1 MRMGHFDRMISHLDC
16 LWVTSPVEANF
27 YRLAYTR
34 QGREPNCCFHN
45 KKRLHFPKSTFRL
58 QIRCQVDE
66 KKLGL
71 TPELARL
78 VKSFAA
84 APDPKLRVQQL
95 LYLAQTLEPL
105 PFQYKTNENKVPGC
119 LSTVHVVGDCD
130 NEKIF
135 FKGDSD
141 AQLTKGLLA
150 LLIKGLNG
158 CTVEEIER
166 ISPEFV
172 TVAGLSVSLTP
183 GRNNGF
189 LNMLQTMKNKAKEAA
204 SKLNGV
210 SREGRNYSDRV
221 PKTQASPSTAETA
234 SGPIYSAIV
243 EKLQKLK
250 PSRLEV
256 HDDSFQ
262 HAGHVGAKGLRS
274 SETHFSVYV
283 VSDAFVGLSLVKR
296 HQLVYTLLG
305 QELKEGLHALR
316 IQAKTP
322 SEVSDE

>member
-1 MRMGHFDRMISHLDC
+1 MTGHLDC
-16 LWVTSPVEANF
+16 LWISSYVGTNF
-27 YRLAYTR
+27 YKSTPKR
-34 QGREPNCCFHN
+34 QERTPNCCFRY
-45 KKRLHFPKSTFRL
+45 KKRLHHLPNNTCVL
-58 QIRCQVDE
+58 HIRCQVDE

-71 TPELARL
+71 TPELTRL

-130 NEKIF
+130 NNKVF
-135 FKGDSD
+135 FRGDSD

-166 ISPEFV
+166 VSPEFV
-172 TVAGLSVSLTP
+172 AVAGLSVSLTP

-189 LNMLQTMKNKAKEAA
+189 LNMLQTMKKKAREAV
-204 SKLNGV
+204 SKV
-210 SREGRNYSDRV
+210 RVISKDERNYSDKV
-221 PKTQASPSTAETA
+221 AKTQPVSSTDERASRPV
-234 SGPIYSAIV
+234 YSAIFD
-243 EKLQKLK
+243 KLQKLN
-250 PSRLEV
+250 PSRLEI
-256 HDDSFQ
+256 HDDSLQ
-262 HAGHVGAKGLRS
+262 HAGHIGAKGLRS
-274 SETHFSVYV
+274 SETHFSVFI
-283 VSDAFVGLSLVKR
+283 VSDVFDGLSLVKR
-296 HQLVYTLLG
+296 HQLVYSLLG

-322 SEVSDE
+322 SEVAPE